1 MENNNNVINLPYEL
15 VLLILSKISDC
26 RTYLYSRLVCKN
38 WYIELKDI
46 KIFKDYNLFEIAKI
60 KSNLICIFDI
70 NENLKRQIKFENF
83 GYYTFQTFENG
94 KLTKSI
100 RNKPPFII
108 EEYKYFNFILASKKT
123 ININNNKITNVNYPI
138 YGNCLI
144 S

>member
-1 MENNNNVINLPYEL
+1 MDNNNVINLPYEL
-15 VLLILSKISDC
+15 QLLVLSKINDT
-26 RTYLYSRLVCKN
+26 RTYLNSRLVCKN
-38 WYIELKDI
+38 WYNELKDI
-46 KIFKDYNLFEIAKI
+46 KIFKDYNLFETAKI
-60 KSNLICIFDI
+60 KSNLICIFDK

-108 EEYKYFNFILASKKT
+108 EEYKYFNLILSSKKI
-123 ININNNKITNVNYPI
+123 INIDNDKITNINYPI
-138 YGNCLI
+138 LTNCLI